1 MFISKILTFPAINFA
16 AADLATLLLST
27 SHQNYK
33 VTQVMIYVANLKKN
47 FTKKT
52 TYKNFMPQNL
62 SFMFHAN
69 LFQPI
74 FTIWSQPEIG
84 ATYME
89 IEIKGII

>member
-1 MFISKILTFPAINFA
+1 
-16 AADLATLLLST
+16 
-27 SHQNYK
+27 
-33 VTQVMIYVANLKKN
+33 
-47 FTKKT
+47 
-52 TYKNFMPQNL
+52 MPQNL

-84 ATYME
+84 ANYME